1 MYFSTANVR
10 AAAGPGCGRA
20 RPSAWGGLG
29 RIQTPSPLLS
39 PPQPGSPGRPQPRAL
54 PLRPP
59 GGRGERPLSSCLVK
73 LVMYHVNYQCD
84 LKMVAGPRKINGNP
98 NSNYVAGVKELN

>member
-1 MYFSTANVR
+1 MRRGR
-10 AAAGPGCGRA
+10 AAARHAPLLGGAGAEAEPPRSPPAGGPGPP
-20 RPSAWGGLG
+20 RPPAAP
-29 RIQTPSPLLS
+29 TPTPT
-39 PPQPGSPGRPQPRAL
+39 PPAPAL
-54 PLRPP
+54 PA
-59 GGRGERPLSSCLVK
+59 GREGERLLRLCLVK

>member
-1 MYFSTANVR
+1 MPGGEAEPPTLPGR
-10 AAAGPGCGRA
+10 GP
-20 RPSAWGGLG
+20 LD
-29 RIQTPSPLLS
+29 
-39 PPQPGSPGRPQPRAL
+39 PQPLPSSPARRE
-54 PLRPP
+54 
-59 GGRGERPLSSCLVK
+59 GGNEGGWEWERLLTLGLVK

>member
-1 MYFSTANVR
+1 MDAD
-10 AAAGPGCGRA
+10 
-20 RPSAWGGLG
+20 
-29 RIQTPSPLLS
+29 PLPILS
-39 PPQPGSPGRPQPRAL
+39 PPPSRGPRAAPSPGPP
-54 PLRPP
+54 PPRPP

>member
-1 MYFSTANVR
+1 MEAEPPRSPWPG
-10 AAAGPGCGRA
+10 AAG
-20 RPSAWGGLG
+20 RPDP
-29 RIQTPSPLLS
+29 RHPPPTP
-39 PPQPGSPGRPQPRAL
+39 AL
-54 PLRPP
+54 PD
-59 GGRGERPLSSCLVK
+59 GREGERLLRLCLVK

>member
-1 MYFSTANVR
+1 MRRGR
-10 AAAGPGCGRA
+10 AAARRAPLLGGGPGGGRA
-20 RPSAWGGLG
+20 TPFPPVGGPG
-29 RIQTPSPLLS
+29 
-39 PPQPGSPGRPQPRAL
+39 PP
-54 PLRPP
+54 RPP
-59 GGRGERPLSSCLVK
+59 GPPLLPPALPAGREGERLLRLCLVK